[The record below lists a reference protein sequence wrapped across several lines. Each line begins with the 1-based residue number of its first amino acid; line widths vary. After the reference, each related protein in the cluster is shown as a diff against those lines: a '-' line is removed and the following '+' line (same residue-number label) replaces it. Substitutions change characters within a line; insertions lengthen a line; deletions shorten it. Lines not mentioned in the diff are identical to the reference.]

1 VTTTNNSNNSKL
13 QAPPAL
19 MPASVEKSL
28 GLVTG
33 YFRQSADNGVNF
45 TVTPVY
51 MHPAD
56 LAQAIAA
63 NPWEYALTSG
73 GFAAW
78 KGGYNNSAASV
89 GGRGR
94 LQGSPVIAE

>member
-1 VTTTNNSNNSKL
+1 MTTTNNASTSKL
-13 QAPPAL
+13 APAAAL
-19 MPASVEKSL
+19 TPASVEKSI

-33 YFRQSADNGVNF
+33 YFRQSSDGVNF

-56 LAQAIAA
+56 LSVAINA
-63 NPWEYALTSG
+63 NPWEYSATIA
-73 GFAAW
+73 GFTAW
-78 KGGYNNSAASV
+78 KGGYNNAAAAV

-94 LQGSPVIAE
+94 LQGATTSAD

>member
-1 VTTTNNSNNSKL
+1 MTTTNASNTSKL
-13 QAPPAL
+13 APPAA
-19 MPASVEKSL
+19 MAPATVEKST

-33 YFRQSADNGVNF
+33 YFRQSSDGVNF

-56 LAQAIAA
+56 LAQAITA
-63 NPWEYALTSG
+63 NPWEYSTTSA

-94 LQGSPVIAE
+94 LQGATNIAD

>member
-1 VTTTNNSNNSKL
+1 MTTTNNASTSKL
-13 QAPPAL
+13 APPAAL

-33 YFRQSADNGVNF
+33 YFRQSSDGVNF

-51 MHPAD
+51 LHPAD
-56 LAQAIAA
+56 LSVAMNA
-63 NPWEYALTSG
+63 NPWEYSSSATV
-73 GFAAW
+73 FAAW
-78 KGGYNNSAASV
+78 KGGYNNSAAAV

-94 LQGSPVIAE
+94 LQGATNIAD